1 MFGQSGNQRVAVWL
15 LGALFI
21 CAPGLAA
28 AQSIYTCVD
37 SKGRRLTH
45 DRPIADCID
54 REQREL
60 NSNGTVKRSIGP
72 TLTEREADLEE
83 QRQRKEAEDR
93 FRAQEVKRRDRAL
106 VARYQNPA
114 AHDAERAEALR
125 QVDEVIAIARRRQ
138 TDLDQQRAK
147 LDAELE
153 FYKHDP
159 SSVPGA
165 LKQRVAEHASDVAAQ
180 SRFIADQEQEKKR
193 INVRFDAE
201 LIRLRQLWAQRG
213 SVNADR

>member
-1 MFGQSGNQRVAVWL
+1 MGWVGAGLVGVL
-15 LGALFI
+15 LMGT
-21 CAPGLAA
+21 PWLAA

-60 NSNGTVKRSIGP
+60 YSNGTVKRSIGP
-72 TLTEREADLEE
+72 TLTEREADIEE
-83 QRQRKEAEDR
+83 LRQRKEAEDR
-93 FRAQEVKRRDRAL
+93 ARLQEAKRRDRAL
-106 VARYQNPA
+106 VARYQNTA
-114 AHDAERAEALR
+114 AHDAERADALR

-138 TDLDQQRAK
+138 ADLDLQRAK

-153 FYKHDP
+153 FYKRDP
-159 SSVPGA
+159 ASVPAA
-165 LKQRVAEHASDVAAQ
+165 LKQRITEHAADVAAQ
-180 SRFIADQEQEKKR
+180 NRFIADQEQEKKR

>member
-1 MFGQSGNQRVAVWL
+1 MSGQRGNGRVSAWLVGVLLICTPWLAV
-15 LGALFI
+15 
-21 CAPGLAA
+21 

-45 DRPIADCID
+45 DRPIPDCID

-60 NSNGTVKRSIGP
+60 NSNGTVKRAIGP
-72 TLTEREADLEE
+72 ALTEREADLEE
-83 QRQRKEAEDR
+83 QRQRKEAEER
-93 FRAQEVKRRDRAL
+93 ARAQEARRRDRAL
-106 VARYQNPA
+106 VARYQNSA
-114 AHDAERAEALR
+114 AHDAERADALR
-125 QVDEVIAIARRRQ
+125 QVDEVIAIAKRRQ

-159 SSVPGA
+159 SSVPAA
-165 LKQRVAEHASDVAAQ
+165 LKQRIAEHASDVAAQ

-193 INVRFDAE
+193 VNARFDAE
-201 LIRLRQLWAQRG
+201 LARLRQLWAQRG
-213 SVNADR
+213 STTADR